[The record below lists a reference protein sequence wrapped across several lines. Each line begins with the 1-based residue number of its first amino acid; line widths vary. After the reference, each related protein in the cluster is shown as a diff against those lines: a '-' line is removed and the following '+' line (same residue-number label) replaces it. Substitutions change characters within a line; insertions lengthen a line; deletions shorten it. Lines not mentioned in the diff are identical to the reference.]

1 VIPLEP
7 WAWFVAG
14 LAVCVYGLLGWLV
27 DLFRPAIDRA
37 GKPKQEEL

>member
-14 LAVCVYGLLGWLV
+14 LAVNVYGILGWLV
-27 DLFRPAIDRA
+27 EVFRPAIDRA
-37 GKPKQEEL
+37 AKPKQEEL